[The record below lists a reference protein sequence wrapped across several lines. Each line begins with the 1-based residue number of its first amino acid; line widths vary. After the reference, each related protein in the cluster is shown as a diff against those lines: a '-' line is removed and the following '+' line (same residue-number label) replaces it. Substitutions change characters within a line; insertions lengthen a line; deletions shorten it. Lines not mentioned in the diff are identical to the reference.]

1 MLQQIV
7 EPGEEVDERGLWI
20 RITLLPGFGILLA
33 IGCVL
38 IGQVNGKC
46 DKKPS
51 PACVII
57 DGLQGANVLIKK
69 MSIPP
74 IVLLVYRSTVYNH
87 AADDDNFIK
96 ILPSVRF
103 SQLTRI
109 HIHAHAQLLT
119 SIKHVRVQGW
129 PALGMYACASDD
141 TCRRESFSQGA
152 LFILLTSQFI
162 ISSFMA

>member
-7 EPGEEVDERGLWI
+7 EPGEEVEVERGLWT

-51 PACVII
+51 PTCVI

-74 IVLLVYRSTVYNH
+74 IVLLVYRSTVYDY
-87 AADDDNFIK
+87 AVADDDFIV
-96 ILPSVRF
+96 IVF
-103 SQLTRI
+103 
-109 HIHAHAQLLT
+109 
-119 SIKHVRVQGW
+119 
-129 PALGMYACASDD
+129 
-141 TCRRESFSQGA
+141 F
-152 LFILLTSQFI
+152 
-162 ISSFMA
+162 